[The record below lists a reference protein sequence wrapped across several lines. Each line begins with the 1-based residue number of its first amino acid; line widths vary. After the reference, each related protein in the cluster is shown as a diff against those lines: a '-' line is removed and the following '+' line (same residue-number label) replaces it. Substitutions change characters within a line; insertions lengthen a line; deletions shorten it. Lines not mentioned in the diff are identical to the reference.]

1 MNTTETSA
9 KMAHIPAKMAEQS
22 AETAH
27 VSAEIAEVLSRR
39 NEIKTANDEILAATL
54 LIPIFADA
62 GDRRALVEYAER
74 IKRNAEEIIFLSA
87 E

>member
-1 MNTTETSA
+1 VNNTETSA
-9 KMAHIPAKMAEQS
+9 KMAHIS

-27 VSAEIAEVLSRR
+27 VSAEIAE
-39 NEIKTANDEILAATL
+39 IKIPGRAKVKAENDEILAATL

-74 IKRNAEEIIFLSA
+74 IKRNAEEIIVLAA